1 MSCKT
6 RIKFKKS
13 KICTGDLNKKILI
26 QFPFSSGTNSLDSNS
41 ERGFK
46 NIGTFFWAAIKTF
59 NTRNMVDGVN
69 LGEGITT
76 DFYIRYTDT
85 IDLNKEIW
93 IEYNCRRFKI
103 DSITNLNED
112 NRILRFRT
120 IERGE
125 ITKEASK
132 I

>member
-13 KICTGDLNKKILI
+13 KICTGDLNKKILL
-26 QFPFSSGTNSLDSNS
+26 QFPFSSGTNSLNSNS

-46 NIGTFFWAAIKTF
+46 NIGTFWAAIQTF
-59 NTRNMVDGVN
+59 TTRNMVDGVN

-76 DFYIRYTDT
+76 DFYIRYSNI

-93 IEYNCRRFKI
+93 IEYDCRRFKI

-112 NRILRFRT
+112 NRILRFRA

-125 ITKEASK
+125 ILKEASK